1 MFTIMQPR
9 RAMLGALLLVAAQ
22 TALTGCGRREADMPA
37 SSAASTPSQS
47 VPETQPA
54 SAASR

>member
-1 MFTIMQPR
+1 MFTIMQNS
-9 RAMLGALLLVAAQ
+9 RAMLGVLLLVAAQ
-22 TALTGCGRREADMPA
+22 AALTGCGRREADMPA
-37 SSAASTPSQS
+37 STTGTTPSQS